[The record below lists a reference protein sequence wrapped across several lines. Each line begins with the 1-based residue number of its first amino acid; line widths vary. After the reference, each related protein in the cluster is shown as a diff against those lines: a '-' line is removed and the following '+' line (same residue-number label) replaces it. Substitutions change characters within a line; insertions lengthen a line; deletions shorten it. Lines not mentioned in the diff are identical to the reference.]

1 MKFIDEA
8 KVFIKSGDGGDGCLS
23 FRREKFIEF
32 GGPDGGNGGKGG
44 DIFIKGTKSLNTLVD
59 YRFQKHFKAKK
70 GRHGSGRNRTGAAG
84 QDITLKLPLGT
95 EIFIENELIADVIS
109 TEKFLLFPGG
119 KGGLGN
125 INFKSST
132 NRAPRKI
139 TPGGK
144 GKEAEVF
151 FKLKLLADVGLVG
164 LPNAGKSSLLRS
176 ISAAKPKVADYPFT
190 TLEPK
195 LGVIRIGDDEA
206 VVADIPGLISGA
218 NSGSGLGIQFLKHIE
233 RCKSI
238 IHMIDISAQDPIMD
252 YKIIISELDGFDKSI
267 NKKEKIIIL
276 NKSDLLAEDE
286 IQNII
291 SKFSDLINYPLYVIS
306 TITRNGIENLK
317 TNIVQFGRNNELWWY
332 KKNSN

>member
-8 KVFIKSGDGGDGCLS
+8 KVFLKSGDGGEGCLS
-23 FRREKFIEF
+23 FRREKFIEY

-44 DIFIKGTKSLNTLVD
+44 DIFVLGTKSLNTLVD

-70 GRHGSGRNRTGAAG
+70 GRHGSGRNRTGATG
-84 QDITLKLPLGT
+84 QSITLKLPLGT

-132 NRAPRKI
+132 NRAPRKT
-139 TPGGK
+139 TPGIK
-144 GKEAEVF
+144 GQEAEVL
-151 FKLKLLADVGLVG
+151 FKLKILADIGLVG
-164 LPNAGKSSLLRS
+164 FPNAGKSSLLRS

-195 LGVIRIGDDEA
+195 LGVVRIDDDEV
-206 VVADIPGLISGA
+206 VVADIPGLLSGA
-218 NSGSGLGIQFLKHIE
+218 HKGSGLGFQFLKHIE

-238 IHMIDISAQDPIMD
+238 IHLIDIADGNPVKN
-252 YKIIISELDGFDKSI
+252 YNIICNELEKFDSSI
-267 NKKEKIIIL
+267 NKKNKIIVL
-276 NKSDLLAEDE
+276 NKSDLIKNE
-286 IQNII
+286 NIKKMKL
-291 SKFSDLINYPLYVIS
+291 KFKKEFKGNIFITS
-306 TITRNGIENLK
+306 TITSFGINELK
-317 TNIVQFGRNNELWWY
+317 EHIVKIGNNNENWTD
-332 KKNSN
+332 

>member
-109 TEKFLLFPGG
+109 TDKFLLFPGG

-132 NRAPRKI
+132 NRAPRKT

-151 FKLKLLADVGLVG
+151 FKLKLLADIGLVG

-238 IHMIDISAQDPIMD
+238 IHMVDISAQDPIMD
-252 YKIIISELDGFDKSI
+252 YKTIIKELDGFDKSI

-276 NKSDLLAEDE
+276 NKSDLLADDE
-286 IQNII
+286 IENII
-291 SKFSDLINYPLYVIS
+291 SKFSDLINFPLYVIS
-306 TITRNGIENLK
+306 TITQSGIEELK

>member
-317 TNIVQFGRNNELWWY
+317 TNIVQFGRNNEL
-332 KKNSN
+332 

>member
-44 DIFIKGTKSLNTLVD
+44 DVFIKGTKSLNTLVD

-84 QDITLKLPLGT
+84 QDVMLKLPLGT
-95 EIFIENELIADVIS
+95 EIFIEDELLADVIS
-109 TEKFLLFPGG
+109 TDKFLLFPGG

-132 NRAPRKI
+132 NRAPRKT

-144 GKEAEVF
+144 GQEAEVF
-151 FKLKLLADVGLVG
+151 FKLKLLADIGLVG

-195 LGVIRIGDDEA
+195 LGVIRIGDDES

-218 NSGSGLGIQFLKHIE
+218 NNGSGLGIQFLKHIE

-238 IHMIDISAQDPIMD
+238 IHMIDISSQDPIAD
-252 YKIIISELDGFDKSI
+252 YKTIVNELDGFDQNI

-276 NKSDLLAEDE
+276 NKSDLVDEDE
-286 IQNII
+286 IKNI
-291 SKFSDLINYPLYVIS
+291 SLKF
-306 TITRNGIENLK
+306 
-317 TNIVQFGRNNELWWY
+317 
-332 KKNSN
+332 

>member
-109 TEKFLLFPGG
+109 TDKFLLFSGG

-132 NRAPRKI
+132 NRAPRKT

-151 FKLKLLADVGLVG
+151 FKLKLLADIGLVG

-238 IHMIDISAQDPIMD
+238 IHMVDISAQDPIMD
-252 YKIIISELDGFDKSI
+252 YKTIIKELDGFDKSI

-276 NKSDLLAEDE
+276 NKSDLLADDE

-291 SKFSDLINYPLYVIS
+291 SKFRDLITCPLYVIS
-306 TITRNGIENLK
+306 TITQSGIEELK
-317 TNIVQFGRNNELWWY
+317 TNIVQFGRNNEL
-332 KKNSN
+332 

>member
-8 KVFIKSGDGGDGCLS
+8 KVFLKSGDGGEGYLS
-23 FRREKFIEF
+23 FRREKFIEY

-44 DIFIKGTKSLNTLVD
+44 DIFVLGTKSLNTLVD

-70 GRHGSGRNRTGAAG
+70 GRHGSGRNRTGATG
-84 QDITLKLPLGT
+84 ESVTLKLPLGT

-132 NRAPRKI
+132 NRAPRKT

-144 GKEAEVF
+144 GQEAEVL
-151 FKLKLLADVGLVG
+151 FKLKILADIGLVG
-164 LPNAGKSSLLRS
+164 FPNAGKSSLLRS
-176 ISAAKPKVADYPFT
+176 ISAAKPKVANYPFT

-195 LGVIRIGDDEA
+195 LGVVRIDDDEV
-206 VVADIPGLISGA
+206 VVADIPGLLSGA
-218 NSGSGLGIQFLKHIE
+218 HKGSGLGFQFLKHIE

-238 IHMIDISAQDPIMD
+238 IHLIDVADGDPVKN
-252 YKIIISELDGFDKSI
+252 YNIICNELERYDSSI
-267 NKKEKIIIL
+267 NKKNNIVGV
-276 NKSDLLAEDE
+276 NKSDLIKNE
-286 IQNII
+286 NIKKLKL
-291 SKFSDLINYPLYVIS
+291 KFKKAFKGNIFITS
-306 TITRNGIENLK
+306 TITSFGISELK
-317 TNIVQFGRNNELWWY
+317 EHIVKIGNNNEDWTG
-332 KKNSN
+332 

>member
-132 NRAPRKI
+132 NRAPRKT

-151 FKLKLLADVGLVG
+151 
-164 LPNAGKSSLLRS
+164 
-176 ISAAKPKVADYPFT
+176 
-190 TLEPK
+190 
-195 LGVIRIGDDEA
+195 
-206 VVADIPGLISGA
+206 
-218 NSGSGLGIQFLKHIE
+218 
-233 RCKSI
+233 
-238 IHMIDISAQDPIMD
+238 
-252 YKIIISELDGFDKSI
+252 
-267 NKKEKIIIL
+267 L
-276 NKSDLLAEDE
+276 N
-286 IQNII
+286 
-291 SKFSDLINYPLYVIS
+291 
-306 TITRNGIENLK
+306 
-317 TNIVQFGRNNELWWY
+317 
-332 KKNSN
+332 